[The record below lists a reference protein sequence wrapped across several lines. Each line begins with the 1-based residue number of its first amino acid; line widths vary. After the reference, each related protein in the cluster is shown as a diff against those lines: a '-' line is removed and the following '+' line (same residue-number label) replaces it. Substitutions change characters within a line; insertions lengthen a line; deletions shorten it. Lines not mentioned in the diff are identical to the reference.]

1 MSQKVLDLLVKN
13 FAHAGYRRAGVAFK
27 KGVNHLCSTDFTDSQ
42 LAMLDKDPRLS
53 VQKKFTSSEVIA
65 AVNSQTGPLVGSVS
79 SVSVIDSQTDTPQSE
94 LDNDGAAQLA
104 VQGAIF
110 QLESDNP
117 AHWTKG
123 GKPEINALSAILER
137 KVTASERD
145 DAWNVLNS
153 EEYQG
158 EKPPQPTL
166 TDTDN
171 EE

>member
-13 FAHAGYRRAGVAFK
+13 FAHTGYRRAGVAFK
-27 KGVNHLCSTDFTDSQ
+27 KGDNRLCSVDFTDSQ

-53 VQKKFTSSEVIA
+53 VQKLAATSDTHA
-65 AVNSQTGPLVGSVS
+65 DVNLQAGPLVGSIP
-79 SVSVIDSQTDTPQSE
+79 SVSVDSQETGSSKQA
-94 LDNDGAAQLA
+94 LDIDAAAQLA
-104 VQGAIF
+104 VQGAMF

-137 KVTASERD
+137 KVTAAERD

-158 EKPPQPTL
+158 DKPPQPTL